1 MTAKH
6 SVHMY
11 ECFVEMFT
19 VLPLAFTINDKV
31 FVTHGTFVCV
41 CELVLIYVFMY
52 MCMYVYVYVYV

>member
-1 MTAKH
+1 
-6 SVHMY
+6 MY